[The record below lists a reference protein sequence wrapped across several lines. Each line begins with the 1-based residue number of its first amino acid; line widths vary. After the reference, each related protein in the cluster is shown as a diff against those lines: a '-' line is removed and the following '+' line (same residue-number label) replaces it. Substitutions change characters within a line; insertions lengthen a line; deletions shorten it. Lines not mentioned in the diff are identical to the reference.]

1 MTVPEMADLPAAGFT
16 VAHSDAD
23 ARATVLLEVLT
34 GDDVFVYAVPLRT
47 FFGAADAEALER
59 RIVDFEGLFGP
70 QLQIFSSRMTV
81 AAAGR
86 D

>member
-1 MTVPEMADLPAAGFT
+1 

-34 GDDVFVYAVPLRT
+34 DDDVFVYAVPLRT
-47 FFGAADAEALER
+47 FFGAADAAALER
-59 RIVDFEGLFGP
+59 RIVEFERLFGP
-70 QLQIFSSRMTV
+70 QLQIFSSRITV